1 VGLHLSAA
9 AAYKHRGFAAR
20 RISMDA
26 LYMII
31 AFVVVMMLLNLVST
45 GRVD

>member
-1 VGLHLSAA
+1 
-9 AAYKHRGFAAR
+9 
-20 RISMDA
+20 MDA

-31 AFVVVMMLLNLVST
+31 AFVVVMALLNVVST